1 MVFGKVIGG
10 LIGFFSAGP
19 VGAVI
24 GVLVG
29 HFFDKSLRKF
39 QLGETPEVLQAI
51 QLNFFNTTF
60 TLIGYL
66 AKSDGVVTQEEIDE
80 TQGLMEKM
88 GLTADHKREAIRLFK
103 IGAAADFD
111 PAETID
117 QFRSICGNRPQLV
130 NMLMVYLI
138 NTAMADGT
146 LHPDEEKNLR
156 YIAQSLNFS
165 HAAFE
170 QLMNMIRAQGSFA
183 GGGYHYQGQQSQRP
197 QANELEEAYKALGV
211 EPTTSDR
218 DIKKAYRKLMS
229 EYHPDKLIGQGV
241 PDDMVKLATER
252 SQEVQ
257 TAYDII
263 KKARK
268 NN

>member
-19 VGAVI
+19 IGAI
-24 GVLVG
+24 AGVLVG
-29 HFFDKSLRKF
+29 HFFDQSLNKF
-39 QLGETPEVLQAI
+39 QLGVSSEALQAI
-51 QLNFFNTTF
+51 QINFFSTTF

-80 TQGLMEKM
+80 TQQLMEKM

-103 IGAAADFD
+103 IGADPDFN
-111 PAETID
+111 PAETLDI
-117 QFRSICGNRPQLV
+117 FRSTCGNRQQLV

-138 NTAMADGT
+138 NTAMADNE
-146 LHPDEEKNLR
+146 LHTNEEKNLR

-170 QLMNMIRAQGSFA
+170 QLLNMIRAQGSFA
-183 GGGYHYQGQQSQRP
+183 GGGYHQQQSQRP
-197 QANELEEAYKALGV
+197 QANEIEEAYAALGV
-211 EPTTSDR
+211 NPSTSDR

-241 PDDMVKLATER
+241 PDDMVKMATER

-268 NN
+268 NS